1 MQVPRARV
9 GDMAADDA
17 GIISDHLKARGADHW
32 EAVLNDARIPA
43 ARVRT
48 LDEALAHEQIRYRQ
62 VIQQAGP
69 APADDGPP
77 AFPVAAFSYDH
88 GTPGLKRPPPHV
100 GEHTDEVLAELGFS
114 SAEIEA
120 LREAGAL

>member
-1 MQVPRARV
+1 
-9 GDMAADDA
+9 
-17 GIISDHLKARGADHW
+17 
-32 EAVLNDARIPA
+32 VLNDARVPA

-48 LDEALAHEQIRYRQ
+48 LDEALAHEQVRFRR

-69 APADDGPP
+69 AVANDGPP

-88 GTPGLKRPPPHV
+88 GTPGLERQPPHV

-114 SAEIEA
+114 NTEITAFRKAET
-120 LREAGAL
+120 L